1 MKGLKVYLRGSGLR
15 KAGDGILAIRDES
28 PEVKKGEH
36 YTIEEIV
43 DGEGMCGRNLLIKL
57 KGVEGLYTRKTFR
70 GYNSKNQS
78 N

>member
-1 MKGLKVYLRGSGLR
+1 MKELKVYLKGSGLR
-15 KAGDGILAIRDES
+15 KAGDNVLAIRDES
-28 PEVKKGEH
+28 PEVKENKH

-43 DGEGMCGRNLLIKL
+43 DGSGMCGRNLLIKL